1 MKFKFL
7 MLFMAATFTLV
18 SCGDG
23 KKKEDSPEKAP
34 EKEAVKQE
42 EPKKEVTTATFDEN
56 EPTLDNKG
64 IGPIKNVTLGAI
76 DEAMAA
82 KGKELFKANCT
93 ACHKFKKKYIGPALK
108 GVTKLRS
115 PEWIMNMV
123 LNTEEM
129 LAKDP
134 VAKGL
139 IAKYNAP
146 MARQSLTE
154 EEVRS
159 ILEYFRLKDSQ

>member
-1 MKFKFL
+1 MKIKIF
-7 MLFMAATFTLV
+7 MLLVATAFTFI

-23 KKKEDSPEKAP
+23 KKKDDTPAKEEVK
-34 EKEAVKQE
+34 KEAPKQTE
-42 EPKKEVTTATFDEN
+42 TTASFE
-56 EPTLDNKG
+56 EEKPTLDNKG

-76 DEAMAA
+76 DEVMAA
-82 KGKELFKANCT
+82 KGKEIFKANCT
-93 ACHKFKKKYIGPALK
+93 ACHKIKKKYIGPALK

-146 MARQSLTE
+146 MAKQTLTE

-159 ILEYFRLKDSQ
+159 ILEYFRLKDK